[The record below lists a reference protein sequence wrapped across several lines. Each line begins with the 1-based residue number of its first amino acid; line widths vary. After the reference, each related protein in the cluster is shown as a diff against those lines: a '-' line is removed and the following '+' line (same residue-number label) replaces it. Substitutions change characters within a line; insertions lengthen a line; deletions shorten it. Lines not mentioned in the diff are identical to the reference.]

1 MSQPTKPFTLAPQKR
16 SRSTT
21 TPSGSAVEK
30 VLQQYVQ
37 DLRILLDQAYA
48 REEKLYELLSE
59 RSGRAPV
66 IPIPS
71 VPRVVPEVDP
81 NEMSDVANFDEE
93 ADAELMEKQAITEKE
108 LETEFNDILKEQ
120 FPDGVPV

>member
-16 SRSTT
+16 SRSTA

-30 VLQQYVQ
+30 LLQQYNS
-37 DLRILLDQAYA
+37 DLRVLLDQAFD
-48 REEKLYELLSE
+48 REAKLFDLLSE
-59 RSGRAPV
+59 RSERAYVGPTK
-66 IPIPS
+66 PGL
-71 VPRVVPEVDP
+71 RVVAEIDP

-93 ADAELMEKQAITEKE
+93 ADAELMEKQSITEKE